1 MDNQVSSQV
10 KRFHED
16 AARMAADTGMRTTI
30 RTALAG
36 YAVGRD
42 KRINDFQDWQGARTM
57 ASQIK
62 EENLDNLENNLRL
75 LTEKLTSRGT
85 HVHRASTGEDVCR
98 IVLDILKQ
106 KNAKSMVKSKS
117 MTSEEVHLNKALEK
131 EGFRVVESDLGE
143 FIVQLR
149 KEMPYHIVFP
159 AMHLTRYQISDL
171 FHDKLKSQQ
180 TDNPEGLTMIARSA
194 LRNEYMQ
201 ADVGFTGANF
211 AIADTGMISVT
222 ENEGNSRLSGSLP
235 KTMIT
240 LIGIEK
246 IIPRMQDLALFLPM
260 LATVGAAQQ
269 VTCYNTLYSGP
280 RQEGECDG
288 PEEYHVILLD
298 NGRSRLH
305 KDRVYREVLRCMRC
319 GSCINVCPVYKSI
332 GGHTY
337 NATYPGPIG
346 SVLMPRLF
354 NMKRYKHLSFSCSL
368 CCACREA
375 CPVKINLP
383 HLILKNRETASDQFP
398 KPFEKVAFKGASIF
412 FNSPF
417 LWKWGKKLGWF
428 GQKFH
433 PLIEGSALDPAQCW
447 TATRKAPKL
456 AWNSFKDLWK
466 EKNK

>member
-1 MDNQVSSQV
+1 MN
-10 KRFHED
+10 KIAAKFHED
-16 AARMAADTGMRTTI
+16 AARMSADVKHRDTI
-30 RTALAG
+30 TTALG
-36 YAVGRD
+36 KYAQGRD
-42 KRINDFQDWQGARTM
+42 KKIADFQDWQKARQM
-57 ASQIK
+57 ASEIK
-62 EENLDNLENNLRL
+62 QEAQDSLEANLRN
-75 LTEKLTSRGT
+75 LTKRLTARGT
-85 HVHRASTGEDVCR
+85 HVYRATTGEDACR
-98 IVLDILKQ
+98 IVLNILKQ

-117 MTSEEVHLNKALEK
+117 MTSEEIHLNHVLEK
-131 EGFRVVESDLGE
+131 EGYRVVESDLGE

-149 KEMPYHIVFP
+149 EEPPYHIVFP

-171 FHDKLKSQQ
+171 FRDKLGTEP
-180 TDNPEGLTMIARSA
+180 TDNPEELTMIARRS
-194 LRNEYMQ
+194 LRREYCQ

-246 IIPRMQDLALFLPM
+246 VIPRMQDLALFLPM
-260 LATVGAAQQ
+260 LATVGAAQGI
-269 VTCYNTLYSGP
+269 TCYNTLYSGP
-280 RQEGECDG
+280 RQADECDG

-298 NGRSRLH
+298 NGRSRLA
-305 KDRVYREVLRCMRC
+305 KDPLYREVLKCMRC

-346 SVLMPRLF
+346 SVLMPQLF
-354 NMKRYKHLSFSCSL
+354 DMQTYKHLSFACSL

-375 CPVKINLP
+375 CPVKIDLP
-383 HLILKNRETASDQFP
+383 HLMLRNRQMASTKHP
-398 KPFEKVAFKGASIF
+398 KFYEKVAFRAMSLLFNVPF
-412 FNSPF
+412 F
-417 LWKWGKKLGWF
+417 WKWGKRMGWV

-456 AWNSFKDLWK
+456 AWKSFKDLWRAHK
-466 EKNK
+466 H

>member
-1 MDNQVSSQV
+1 MNNLA
-10 KRFHED
+10 KKFHQD
-16 AARMAADTGMRTTI
+16 AAKMAADVQHRNTI
-30 RTALAG
+30 TTALG
-36 YAVGRD
+36 KYAEGRD
-42 KRINDFQDWQGARTM
+42 KKIAEFQDWQGARQM
-57 ASQIK
+57 ASDIK
-62 EENLDNLENNLRL
+62 QAVHTDLEKYLSQ
-75 LTEKLTSRGT
+75 LTEKLTARGT
-85 HVHRASTGEDVCR
+85 HVHRAATGKDACR
-98 IVLDILKQ
+98 IILDILKQ

-117 MTSEEVHLNKALEK
+117 MTSEEIHLNHALEK
-131 EGFRVVESDLGE
+131 AGYRVVESDLGE

-149 KEMPYHIVFP
+149 EEPPYHIVFP

-171 FHDKLKSQQ
+171 FHDKLGTAPTS
-180 TDNPEGLTMIARSA
+180 NPEELTMIARKS
-194 LRNEYMQ
+194 LRREYCQ

-222 ENEGNSRLSGSLP
+222 ENEGNSRLSASLP

-246 IIPRMQDLALFLPM
+246 VIPRMQDLALYLPM
-260 LATVGAAQQ
+260 LATVGCAQT

-280 RQEGECDG
+280 RQPGECDG

-298 NGRSRLH
+298 NGRSGIS
-305 KDRVYREVLRCMRC
+305 KDPVYREVLKCMRC

-354 NMKRYKHLSFSCSL
+354 DLQKFKHLSFACSL
-368 CCACREA
+368 CCACRDA

-383 HLILKNRETASDQFP
+383 HLILKNREAASSRYP
-398 KPFEKVAFKGASIF
+398 KFFERIAFKCASLLFNVPF
-412 FNSPF
+412 F
-417 LWKWGKKLGWF
+417 WKWGKRMGWI

-433 PLIEGSALDPAQCW
+433 PIIEGTAIDPARCW

-456 AWNSFKDLWK
+456 VWKSFKDLWK
-466 EKNK
+466 RHSK